1 MSCVWFQ
8 NAFFIS
14 GQILYYLI
22 TYPEKEKEKIIKKM
36 LPRQSSRPS
45 AQQMSLF
52 VFTSFT
58 KALRGT
64 SPVNSNQQFSIEII

>member
-45 AQQMSLF
+45 AQQKSLF
-52 VFTSFT
+52 VFTLFT

>member
-1 MSCVWFQ
+1 MEKKEKKIPVSRSKS
-8 NAFFIS
+8 AFK
-14 GQILYYLI
+14 
-22 TYPEKEKEKIIKKM
+22 ERERERKEKEKIIKKM

-52 VFTSFT
+52 VFTSFP